1 MLFIPLRVLHVE
13 HLDGISLENVYSSM
27 CDCCWSDVIDKCF
40 NICFVLPPAPPPP
53 IPNPSSSIQLL
64 SQQRT
69 NAFLHTKQ
77 HPPYVVNLDP
87 AVSETPYPC
96 NIDIRDTINYKEVMN
111 HYGLGPNGA
120 IVTSLNLL
128 ATRFPQVI
136 QLIEKRK
143 EQTDF
148 VLIDT
153 PGQIEVFTWSASGSI
168 ITETLVSHY
177 VNIYILCF
185 GRSIHLPCSLYKDSL
200 SIYPLQASVFPTV
213 VVFVLDTA
221 RCTSPIT
228 FTSNMLSACSILYK
242 TKLPF
247 ILAMNKTDVVS
258 HDFAVEWMT
267 DFESL
272 GDVLSAPGDAGA
284 SYASSLARSMS
295 LTLSAFYQHLKVVG
309 VSAMMGTGMPEL
321 FSALEEAREEY
332 EREYRP
338 EYERLQMLKERT
350 EENEKERQLSR
361 LHKDLGEV
369 PPSFPPGPS
378 QLILSRGAGGTELEA
393 EDPLAVEKERW
404 RQQHKHRGQSRD
416 TTKATRG
423 VAWNILHLFF
433 LRRQ

>member
-168 ITETLVSHY
+168 ITETL
-177 VNIYILCF
+177 
-185 GRSIHLPCSLYKDSL
+185 
-200 SIYPLQASVFPTV
+200 ASVFPTV

>member
-1 MLFIPLRVLHVE
+1 MEWSLWRLEYCKVTFREKSRFFFLR
-13 HLDGISLENVYSSM
+13 
-27 CDCCWSDVIDKCF
+27 
-40 NICFVLPPAPPPP
+40 
-53 IPNPSSSIQLL
+53 
-64 SQQRT
+64 RT

-77 HPPYVVNLDP
+77 RPPYVVNLDP

-96 NIDIRDTINYKEVMN
+96 NIDIRDTVNYKEVMH

-143 EQTDF
+143 EQIDF

-168 ITETLVSHY
+168 ITETL
-177 VNIYILCF
+177 
-185 GRSIHLPCSLYKDSL
+185 
-200 SIYPLQASVFPTV
+200 ASVFPTV

-258 HDFAVEWMT
+258 HDFAIEWMT

-295 LTLSAFYQHLKVVG
+295 LTLSAFYEHLKVVG
-309 VSAMMGTGMPEL
+309 VSATIGSGMPEL
-321 FSALEEAREEY
+321 FTALEEAREEY

-338 EYERLQMLKERT
+338 EYERLQKLKERT
-350 EENEKERQLSR
+350 EENEKERQLAR
-361 LHKDLGEV
+361 LHKDLGEL
-369 PPSFPPGPS
+369 PPSFPPGPC

-393 EDPLAVEKERW
+393 EDPLAVEKEKPK
-404 RQQHKHRGQSRD
+404 QHKHKRQSRG
-416 TTKATRG
+416 TNKATRG
-423 VAWNILHLFF
+423 HDS
-433 LRRQ
+433 